1 MPKFRGLP
9 RGKRPDY
16 FGPKQHRY
24 NTPRTVGDWETR
36 PSRGNRRW
44 SFFLRGKSE
53 RGLRFQIDDPLAAR
67 KYRSFRRLWC
77 RSLKIDPVPFTP
89 VSDNGQ
95 ARGWRFLSPG
105 SDTGYWEVVAY
116 PGDDE
121 QAEWCEYIP
130 GQPQWNCITYTDDA
144 GVEKM
149 ICTDGPIRYEYENDP
164 SDIPNNQCEYG
175 VQCRVVAEVQY
186 WADTSSLL
194 NEPGNIIDLPN
205 VDPNEPS
212 FFSVI
217 AYFDLGP
224 CEGPNSTLTIR
235 REQQG
240 GLDTCEWGN
249 GESYTGPNLT
259 FTVTENTVP
268 TYFDIYINGDYYWDR
283 LYGSSISAELTN
295 VQVEVGTEAR
305 GRCSSRDGWFYYFPI
320 DAVSVSFGGGHFC
333 EGYGDSESR
342 TTYGKN
348 TVHLLNGTSYV
359 NDVTHNPN
367 SRSGWWLNWRPYRE
381 FTTISTDLG
390 WTTTHVSKQYAYGPR
405 NYKRPD
411 DPVNLEPT
419 QIDTNKATWRGNGS
433 YDFKLYSEGTLIVDK
448 NYTYDPSPVLTSD
461 GGSGDWMIYVDRD
474 GVEIFS
480 DGPFSRDPA
489 GWWFSR
495 QKQVS
500 YYNCKKIIEGNPPC
514 TLVVY
519 SGDTEISRVTREDG
533 TCPVMPPINDGDGSR
548 LPTPGIRCTPVS
560 YPGDPYYG
568 IIWNEGEYSAPTSE
582 YYYTCTCP
590 YYTGQIT
597 SLSDSLDVNRNFG
610 SGAPYFR
617 YQQRVCKH
625 IMAAMRVNG
634 DLTDADIPYDEQVEA
649 QFYEGLNTRRY
660 LETNPFIIPL
670 QTCTPEYVDEL
681 MEELE
686 MEAESL
692 INSRIGMTW
701 HDWDQSDKFG
711 KWGDNWDSASK
722 F

>member
-16 FGPKQHRY
+16 FGSKQHRY

-77 RSLKIDPVPFTP
+77 RSLKIDPIPFTP

-95 ARGWRFLSPG
+95 AKGWRFLSPS

-130 GQPQWNCITYTDDA
+130 GQPQWNCITYIDDA
-144 GVEKM
+144 GVEQE

-164 SDIPNNQCEYG
+164 SNIPDNQCEYD
-175 VQCRVVAEVQY
+175 VQCRTIGRVSY
-186 WADTSSLL
+186 IDDTFSLM
-194 NEPGNIIDLPN
+194 NKPGNIIDLPN
-205 VDPNEPS
+205 VDPNKLL
-212 FFSVI
+212 FMNVI
-217 AYFDLGP
+217 VDFDLGP
-224 CEGPNSTLTIR
+224 CGGPNSTLAIR
-235 REQQG
+235 TEQQG

-259 FTVTENTVP
+259 FSVTENAVP
-268 TYFDIYINGDYYWDR
+268 TYFDVYIKLHGETDAEYKTR
-283 LYGSSISAELTN
+283 LQGSSISEELTKS
-295 VQVEVGTEAR
+295 EVDVAVEAR
-305 GRCSSRDGWFYYFPI
+305 GRCSSIAGWLTGATI
-320 DAVSVSFGGGHFC
+320 EGVSVSLGGA
-333 EGYGDSESR
+333 YGCSDR
-342 TTYGKN
+342 TTYGRN
-348 TVHLLNGTSYV
+348 TVYLLDGTSYV
-359 NDVTHNPN
+359 IDVTDDPEN
-367 SRSGWWLNWRPYRE
+367 RTGWWLSWNLFRE
-381 FTTISTDLG
+381 WTTISTDLG
-390 WTTTHVSKQYAYGPR
+390 DNYTYLSKQYNYWDGTAYVR
-405 NYKRPD
+405 SAIW
-411 DPVNLEPT
+411 E
-419 QIDTNKATWRGNGS
+419 GNGD
-433 YDFKLYSEGTLIVDK
+433 YNFKLYSEGTLIVDK

-461 GGSGDWMIYVDRD
+461 GESGVWMMYVDRD
-474 GVEIFS
+474 GVEIYS

-489 GWWFSR
+489 GLWFSR

-500 YYNCKKIIEGNPPC
+500 YYDCEKKVEGNPPC

-519 SGDTEISRVTREDG
+519 SGDTEIRRVTREDG
-533 TCPVMPPINDGDGSR
+533 TCPVMPPINDGGGNR

-590 YYTGQIT
+590 YYSGQT
-597 SLSDSLDVNRNFG
+597 ASLSDSLDANRSFS

-686 MEAESL
+686 MEAEPP
-692 INSRIGMTW
+692 INSRTGMTW